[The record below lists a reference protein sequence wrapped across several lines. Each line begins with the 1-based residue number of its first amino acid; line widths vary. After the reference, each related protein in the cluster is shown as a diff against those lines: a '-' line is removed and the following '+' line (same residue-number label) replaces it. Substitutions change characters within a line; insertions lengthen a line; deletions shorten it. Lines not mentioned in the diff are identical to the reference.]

1 MAALLPPPNRIY
13 LLRHAEAAWAEPG
26 QRDFDRPLNQKGFGD
41 AEIVADRAADKGYRP
56 DVLISSTALRCRDTA
71 EAVHRA
77 MGETLDMRFVD
88 TLYNASVETY
98 LEIIDAQDAGTV
110 MLVGHNPTMEQALQA
125 LIGQEAMV
133 AALPTGF
140 PTAGLAVIDHDA
152 SASIWRLV
160 DFVID

>member
-77 MGETLDMRFVD
+77 MGETLDIRFVD
-88 TLYNASVETY
+88 TLSNASVDTY